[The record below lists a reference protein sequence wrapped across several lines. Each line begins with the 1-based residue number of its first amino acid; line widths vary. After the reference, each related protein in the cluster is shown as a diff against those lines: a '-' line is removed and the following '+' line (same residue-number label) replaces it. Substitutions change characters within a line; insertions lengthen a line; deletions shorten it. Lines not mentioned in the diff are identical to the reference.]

1 MCSRKKFAQEGC
13 ELSNYI
19 FESEKTPTEYP
30 ALIPHEYGMNP
41 PRIRHESG
49 HIPIPFFATTVLLH
63 RLSKLSLA
71 GAHAEL
77 SQEDSQQKF
86 NIKNRKELPKDVI
99 ALNKLEDNSCRLM
112 GMDVTWSSLQNQPRS
127 SVFVQIGL

>member
-1 MCSRKKFAQEGC
+1 MLSSCTYIFCLISSYKDTNIS
-13 ELSNYI
+13 ELTNYI

-86 NIKNRKELPKDVI
+86 NIKNRKEKHYGK
-99 ALNKLEDNSCRLM
+99 KLRCQH
-112 GMDVTWSSLQNQPRS
+112 QNQEKTHFILS
-127 SVFVQIGL
+127 K

>member
-1 MCSRKKFAQEGC
+1 
-13 ELSNYI
+13 
-19 FESEKTPTEYP
+19 
-30 ALIPHEYGMNP
+30 MNP

-63 RLSKLSLA
+63 RLSKLSLT

-99 ALNKLEDNSCRLM
+99 ALSKLKDNSCCLM